1 MSTSVRTYLV
11 AGAAAATATAIALTP
26 VQAAPADIAVPAQP
40 TSTQPQLTQAM
51 VDLLAAASRMTAAV
65 APRISS
71 QTGDAPASALAPA
84 ATVTGDVG
92 VQNAASDWL
101 TSGYEFI
108 QDWVDWGVNYASDIA
123 YGLGGWGVPFAGLI
137 GAQIDLFYF
146 SLIRPIANAI
156 FYQAVVPIVNDPL
169 NFGVWWNSIGS
180 AIGTSINAGINFG
193 IAEFNYFFGW
203 IIPPLPPLPGLATEA
218 TTLAAT
224 QSLFPNLRNVI
235 GDVVL
240 PPADFVTDAA
250 VNTINGAYGV
260 VHNAANF
267 VVDGADDVLNAL
279 RLGFVSRQLD
289 INYDLISALSSQGV
303 GLTTDLIQVPDRY
316 LNDVLANGEGLLEAL
331 GTEARFVSNS
341 ITSHGSAALNA
352 FGKYVDDQID
362 YFTPRLAATEATTTA
377 ELTKVPTSVRAS
389 LQETVDPTTTEE
401 TETAPKPASPLSGS
415 SRQVRAGEVQE
426 RVQEGIQNAVDG
438 AKKAGDEARE
448 AAKTVVN
455 NLTPKATSKEKA
467 KDTKDANDAEDKAT
481 PVSSKKS
488 TDSADSKPSTEKPSK
503 DAKPSKPKQSKPK
516 QSKDSGSDKSAN
528 DKSGSDKK

>member
-108 QDWVDWGVNYASDIA
+108 QYWVDYGVELAEWAVDWVP
-123 YGLGGWGVPFAGLI
+123 YGYLI
-137 GAQIDLFYF
+137 GDQIDIFYWD
-146 SLIRPIANAI
+146 LIRPIANAI

-169 NFGVWWNSIGS
+169 NLSVWWDGIGS

-193 IAEFNYFFGW
+193 LAELDYFFGW
-203 IIPPLPPLPGLATEA
+203 ILPPLPPLPGLATEA

-467 KDTKDANDAEDKAT
+467 KDTKDAKDAEDKAT

-503 DAKPSKPKQSKPK
+503 ETKPSKPK
-516 QSKDSGSDKSAN
+516 QSKDSGSDKSGS
-528 DKSGSDKK
+528 DKSGSDKSGGDKK